1 MPHQNLN
8 LASKLFKECFC
19 FLQRASHT
27 FHLLLWSCHLNRQDP
42 STVLASASARQI
54 TLDEYLKICCCW
66 VFELKGVYEGAA
78 GADYCDPTREN
89 TTIPPHGKFHIKQWK
104 HNPDTGR
111 AFVHRRMESRMG
123 GRVSVR
129 MGVTQSGS
137 QMDIV
142 RLLVKRKLC
151 GQMLWVLFSGTL
163 ASIGLEHI
171 YVFWSIFGGKLW
183 RLRVCFTNFM
193 QKNLFKNPAMKAF
206 PPSNNLGPG
215 ALDELIRNWTWLRHI
230 GLFWNQACRYKF
242 LQLVGL
248 FPSAHMGQAVGR
260 LRARGTTEQ

>member
-1 MPHQNLN
+1 MSILKSAAAELLN
-8 LASKLFKECFC
+8 W
-19 FLQRASHT
+19 R
-27 FHLLLWSCHLNRQDP
+27 
-42 STVLASASARQI
+42 
-54 TLDEYLKICCCW
+54 
-66 VFELKGVYEGAA
+66 GVYEGAA

-89 TTIPPHGKFHIKQWK
+89 TTIPPHGKFQIKQWK

-123 GRVSVR
+123 GRVSLR

-193 QKNLFKNPAMKAF
+193 QKICSRILQWKHFLRATTWGFGWINQKLNLASSHRPFLKSSLQIQILTVGGFVPERPHGTGCGSF
-206 PPSNNLGPG
+206 EGPG
-215 ALDELIRNWTWLRHI
+215 NHRAIKQLIRYLLDRQMDTN
-230 GLFWNQACRYKF
+230 
-242 LQLVGL
+242 
-248 FPSAHMGQAVGR
+248 S
-260 LRARGTTEQ
+260 